1 MATAHPTPNV
11 RRLVHPCLEY
21 WQVFFD
27 NSIKG
32 HDLGLIK
39 IGQLIEPYLI

>member
-1 MATAHPTPNV
+1 MPA
-11 RRLVHPCLEY
+11 LSIGKF
-21 WQVFFD
+21 FFD